1 MIGAWNIASCRIGPH
16 FSNTPLRQR
25 VLSETSSRD
34 AARHPRDH
42 RTVANNEQKKGPQ
55 ATLFKVDSG

>member
-34 AARHPRDH
+34 AARHPR
-42 RTVANNEQKKGPQ
+42 TVGNDEQKKGPQ